1 MGNQLQTLDRATGEV
16 TTAPIFDMSAY
27 LDGVT
32 SAEAFKVQQ
41 ALAAAYDHAVAA
53 LIGPNDV
60 QVEGNRSFKKKSA
73 WRKLARHFQISTSVV
88 AVERGW
94 ELGSDEPD
102 YVAVVTVRA
111 TAPWGQAAEAVG
123 ACATS
128 EATGRRVITV
138 ADALATAETRATN
151 RAVSNLIAMGEVS
164 AEEMSK
170 AAKAPG
176 GSRSAPRSDGVL
188 RLPGAAEKW
197 GGNGGKPLAEVPL
210 DVLGKFAAW
219 VRKQTEPS
227 ASLVAVADAADLE
240 IERRAQA
247 AVEPGSLGEPGE
259 PGDDAHDDDLPF

>member
-16 TTAPIFDMSAY
+16 TTTPTFDMGAY
-27 LDGVT
+27 LDDVT
-32 SAEAFKVQQ
+32 SARAFKTQQ

-60 QVEGNRSFKKKSA
+60 QEEKGRTFKKKSA

-94 ELGSDEPD
+94 EEAAGEPD

-111 TAPWGQAAEAVG
+111 TAPWGQSAEAVG

-128 EATGRRVITV
+128 EAVGRRVITV

-170 AAKAPG
+170 EAKAPS
-176 GSRSAPRSDGVL
+176 GSRSAPRSDGVP

-219 VRKQTEPS
+219 VGKQEEPS
-227 ASLVAVADAADLE
+227 ESLVRIAAAANEE

-247 AVEPGSLGEPGE
+247 AADPEPVGLLD
-259 PGDDAHDDDLPF
+259 GDPDVGRDLPF